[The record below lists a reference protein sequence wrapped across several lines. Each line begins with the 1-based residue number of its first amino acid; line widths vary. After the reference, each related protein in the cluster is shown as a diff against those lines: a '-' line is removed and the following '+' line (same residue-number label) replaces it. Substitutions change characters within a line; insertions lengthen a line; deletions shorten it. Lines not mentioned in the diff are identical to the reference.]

1 MACNLSARKNVVVEF
16 LNKSFQD
23 LLISH
28 LYQHLVRYT
37 ELNVRHAVRL
47 DHAAPDGDQDYESHP
62 LMGSLVSDDGQH
74 PLAI

>member
-37 ELNVRHAVRL
+37 ELNVRHAVRSTMPPQMEIRTTNPIL
-47 DHAAPDGDQDYESHP
+47 
-62 LMGSLVSDDGQH
+62 
-74 PLAI
+74 